1 MIPFVL
7 QSTILRWPISSLL
20 WRDGFLCRTG
30 GRDRDACAERIG
42 CVGLAAGSR
51 TLHGLVQL
59 LLNVLELVGPQVIH
73 LSTLPVQ
80 LALLLAK
87 V

>member
-1 MIPFVL
+1 MIPFAL

-20 WRDGFLCRTG
+20 WCDWFLCRTG
-30 GRDRDACAERIG
+30 VRDRDACAEQTG

-59 LLNVLELVGPQVIH
+59 LLNVLELVGPQVVY

>member
-1 MIPFVL
+1 MIPFAL

-20 WRDGFLCRTG
+20 WCDWFLCRTG
-30 GRDRDACAERIG
+30 GRDRDASAEQIG
-42 CVGLAAGSR
+42 CVGLGAGSR

-59 LLNVLELVGPQVIH
+59 LLNVLELVGPQVVY

>member
-1 MIPFVL
+1 MIPFR
-7 QSTILRWPISSLL
+7 STIDTLCWPISSLL
-20 WRDGFLCRTG
+20 WRDWFLCRTG
-30 GRDRDACAERIG
+30 VRDRDASAEQTG
-42 CVGLAAGSR
+42 CVGLGAGSR

-59 LLNVLELVGPQVIH
+59 LLNVLELVGPQVVH